1 MVNDLRLAQSVG
13 ALLAIAVRFIPAE
26 QMAWATPE
34 VRGTKSGIASP
45 QALHVCSRPNPA
57 EAPSGWIHWQGDRK
71 WPMAA
76 APSGFP
82 RLSHM
87 P

>member
-34 VRGTKSGIASP
+34 IRGTKAGIASP

-57 EAPSGWIHWQGDRK
+57 EAS
-71 WPMAA
+71 
-76 APSGFP
+76 F
-82 RLSHM
+82 RLDPLAGGSQVAHGGS
-87 P
+87 PQRIP